1 MVLARAGQRLR
12 QAGLW
17 LALLAL
23 FIQAALPLFLA
34 IEIRALAAAA
44 TDTEIASSLCLHDGA
59 GSPAVPGSHRD
70 CTPASCPICTALAA
84 ASALAIA
91 AAEMPIMPVSAM
103 AAPVFAAAPVPFGAF
118 PTLSYRSRAPP
129 SV

>member
-1 MVLARAGQRLR
+1 MGPAPVGQRLR
-12 QAGLW
+12 QAGWW

-23 FIQAALPLFLA
+23 FIQAALPLMLA
-34 IEIRALAAAA
+34 IEVRALAASA

-70 CTPASCPICTALAA
+70 CTPSSCPICTALAA

-91 AAEMPIMPVSAM
+91 AAAPPIMPASA
-103 AAPVFAAAPVPFGAF
+103 AATPTFAAAPVPFGAF